1 MGSPNFSI
9 TSGSN
14 YVRGIVWG
22 LVPHI
27 PTDEDVQYAVENG
40 EYEDQTDLDTVR
52 QGLYQ
57 DNIDYVSNL
66 YSHTQVSVESIWDIG
81 IDLWTSQGFD
91 EGIFPYDLKLE
102 IGHDEGFAVGIVDGY
117 KTGYGINTT
126 KYYEVVWDHYAS
138 WSDYFIHIGMTCT
151 NYWRAANKVADFMQW
166 AIDQMA
172 RCYGL
177 QVITGCGWTQGSSDY
192 NWDEYEPHDQAFK
205 WATRYPQFNHELMI
219 EEFGDIQRANKVDW
233 LSRRLSLVKCNHVW
247 TVWVGGEEVNDH
259 LITWYEAAYIA
270 NTYIEKGYDDV
281 AIRLT
286 TKGNGRLTMDDSVT
300 SEVQEY
306 DLTLKETEC

>member
-22 LVPHI
+22 LVPHY
-27 PTDEDVQYAVENG
+27 PTDEDVQEEIRNGDWIDPYDTDNVRDYLYQNNIDNVSDTYGYIEVAVE
-40 EYEDQTDLDTVR
+40 YVLDEVR
-52 QGLYQ
+52 AMWERNNF
-57 DNIDYVSNL
+57 D
-66 YSHTQVSVESIWDIG
+66 WDV
-81 IDLWTSQGFD
+81 
-91 EGIFPYDLKLE
+91 FPYTVTLE
-102 IGHDEGFAVGIVDGY
+102 QGYHEGFSVGIVDKLGVREWVD
-117 KTGYGINTT
+117 TT
-126 KYYEVVWDHYAS
+126 KYYETVWDHYAT
-138 WSDYFIHIGMTCT
+138 WDRYFREVEMSYK
-151 NYWRAANKVADFMQW
+151 NYWRAVDKVADFMQW

-281 AIRLT
+281 AIKLT
-286 TKGNGRLTMDDSVT
+286 TRGYK
-300 SEVQEY
+300 
-306 DLTLKETEC
+306 